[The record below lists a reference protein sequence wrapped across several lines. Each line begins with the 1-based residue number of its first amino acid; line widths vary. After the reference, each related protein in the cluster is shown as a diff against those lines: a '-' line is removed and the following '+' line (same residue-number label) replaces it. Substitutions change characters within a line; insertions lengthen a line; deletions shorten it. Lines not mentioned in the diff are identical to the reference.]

1 MNRDFNLFLSNN
13 YNDFAEIYFG
23 GISLHNKSF
32 ITKLNNQIDKLK
44 FDFKFNFSKKQ
55 RDTIH
60 NSIKGNIGFNYDV
73 QTELLLIQDKCNDFG
88 LSLYLYH
95 NKKTLNGI
103 IHLFIQTKDE
113 FASLENEDFI
123 CCTLNEFDKN
133 LVSNIFL
140 NGLAFES
147 KRNQR
152 DSFSGYYSMDFDEV
166 DKKLKS
172 NELSSKDFKQ
182 NLSNRIENFLVES
195 DWFQIIEKNDLGH
208 YYVRFSSTDGKRSYS
223 TVWLNESDV
232 RYLKFYIPKMLQIL
246 QEEIYLRII
255 KLYIYSEQKRGE
267 NEILTI
273 DTEQIKDLIQNLK

>member
-246 QEEIYLRII
+246 QQEIYLRII
-255 KLYIYSEQKRGE
+255 KLIIYSEQKRGE